1 MSEPV
6 SDLESASHEPT
17 NLAPVLDHDLDH
29 DLDLDL
35 AQPVV
40 HPLTRVARPVRVID
54 SKVDSLF
61 TPLRR
66 PLPVRLVEWFSH
78 IGDGG
83 AVWLLTLSVLGR
95 KDPKAALRAAAIL
108 GAGTIV
114 VNGPVKKLT
123 KRSRPE
129 PLDPTAFRPSGS
141 SFPSGH
147 SFSSWLVTMMLPSS
161 SKLRLP
167 AAAVAS
173 GITTSRV
180 FLRYHHATDVIAG
193 AALGATAGLLLRR
206 IIRWR

>member
-1 MSEPV
+1 MTVIEQTSDA
-6 SDLESASHEPT
+6 SDLGLSRSHT
-17 NLAPVLDHDLDH
+17 
-29 DLDLDL
+29 
-35 AQPVV
+35 
-40 HPLTRVARPVRVID
+40 HPLSRAARPVLALD
-54 SKVDSLF
+54 SKVDTLL

-66 PLPVRLVEWFSH
+66 PLLVRAVEWFSH

-83 AVWLLTLSVLGR
+83 AVWLLALSVVGR

-108 GAGTIV
+108 GAGTII

-147 SFSSWLVTMMLPSS
+147 SFSSWLVTMMLPAS

-180 FLRYHHATDVIAG
+180 FLRYHHTTDVIAG
-193 AALGATAGLLLRR
+193 AALGASVGLLLRR